1 VIELSMPQDHVIP
14 HSYLRSWCDPQNE
27 PGRFNPYIW
36 VISKDRTRKDPKPPR
51 RWFTEADRY
60 TIRLSGGQQNR
71 SADRTLKAT
80 EDAFGR
86 LRPKILNI
94 EALTRKDWV
103 DLIDFA
109 SAMLARPKARGDH
122 FGKFFSGLHQVVE
135 NLEKSRG
142 AEPHT
147 SLETKRYADNAPAAT
162 IASTMLVVP
171 HLLSRMNMAIFTTED
186 PDGFITSDM
195 PCVLFD
201 PNSYRRPPFYR
212 APSLI
217 DRGVEVTLPLTPN
230 RLLFLSYTPI
240 RGYVQ
245 AEQKTVDELN
255 RRTRFACSEYFVS
268 YRGTVKDYW
277 FDPGKEPEDS
287 WEKSPEGIAAEEQ
300 RQRYLKAKAEWE
312 ASVERHD
319 DQDSLSR

>member
-1 VIELSMPQDHVIP
+1 MPQDHVIP
-14 HSYLRSWCDPQNE
+14 HSYLKSWCDPQNE

-36 VISKDRTRKDPKPPR
+36 VISKDGKAKNPKPPR
-51 RWFTEADRY
+51 RWFTEVDRY
-60 TIRLSGGQQNR
+60 TIRFPDGQQNR
-71 SADRTLKAT
+71 SADGTLKAT
-80 EDAFGR
+80 EDAFGQ
-86 LRPKILNI
+86 LRPKILNL
-94 EALTRKDWV
+94 ENLTEKEWV
-103 DLIDFA
+103 DLIVFA
-109 SAMLARPKARGDH
+109 SAMLARPKARGAH
-122 FGKFFSGLHQVVE
+122 FGKFFSGLHEVVE

-142 AEPHT
+142 AEPLT

-162 IASTMLVVP
+162 IDSTMLVVP
-171 HLLSRMNMAIFTTED
+171 HLLSRMNIAIFTTDD

-212 APSLI
+212 APSLVDPSI
-217 DRGVEVTLPLTPN
+217 EVTLPLMPN
-230 RLLFLSYTPI
+230 RLLFLSYASI

-245 AEQKTVDELN
+245 AEPKTVDEFN
-255 RRTRFACSEYFVS
+255 RRARFACSEYFVS

-287 WEKSPEGIAAEEQ
+287 WERSPEGIAAEKL
-300 RQRYLKAKAEWE
+300 RQRDLKAKAAWE
-312 ASVERHD
+312 ASVKRRG